1 MVCPCKWST
10 YLLSGYRRGPAVILV
25 HGNGEDHTIF
35 DETAALLSRDYTV
48 YAIDSRGHGK
58 SSFVENIHYQE
69 MADDV
74 AALIEKLEIRKPVY
88 CGFSD
93 GGILGLL
100 IACQHPELHV
110 RPDLLRRQCL
120 SGGDEEAVASA
131 VFPYSRFDKD
141 PKIRMMVTEPQISE
155 NELEQITVPTLVLA
169 GQHDMISEDHTR
181 FLASKI
187 RGSRLK
193 IVPGENHGSYIVHS
207 RKLYYLIKDFLR
219 EMDEKRSV

>member
-1 MVCPCKWST
+1 MVVHVNGVHI
-10 YLLSGYRRGPAVILV
+10 YYRVTGRGPAVILV

-100 IACQHPELHV
+100 IACQHPEL
-110 RPDLLRRQCL
+110 L
-120 SGGDEEAVASA
+120 SGLICCGANAYPEGMKRRWLRLFSLI
-131 VFPYSRFDKD
+131 SRFDKD

-219 EMDEKRSV
+219 EMNENRSV